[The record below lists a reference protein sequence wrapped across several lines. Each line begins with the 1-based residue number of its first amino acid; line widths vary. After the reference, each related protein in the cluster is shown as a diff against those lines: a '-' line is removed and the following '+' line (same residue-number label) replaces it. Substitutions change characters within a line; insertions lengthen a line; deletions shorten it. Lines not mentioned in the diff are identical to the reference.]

1 MIRIA
6 LCSAFVA
13 FAAVACGTSQLP
25 AGAQCSQSAD
35 CDTDL
40 SCLDL
45 AQFTGSACSVIGKT
59 CSKVC
64 ANDTGCASLGSNFKC
79 FAGCGSAM
87 TCGATL

>member
-1 MIRIA
+1 MLRIA

-13 FAAVACGTSQLP
+13 FVACGTSQLP
-25 AGAQCSQSAD
+25 PGAQCSASSD
-35 CDTDL
+35 CDTGL

-45 AQFTGSACSVIGKT
+45 SQFTGSACSVIGKT

-64 ANDTGCASLGSNFKC
+64 ADDSDCALVGTNFKC